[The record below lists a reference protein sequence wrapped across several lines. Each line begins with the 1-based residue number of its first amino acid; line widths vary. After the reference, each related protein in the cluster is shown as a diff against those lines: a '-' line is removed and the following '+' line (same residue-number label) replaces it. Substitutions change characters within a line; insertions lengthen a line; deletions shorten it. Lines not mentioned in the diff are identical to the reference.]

1 MVLLPTA
8 KSINGGTRIRSTFAM
23 PVQHDTIAPH
33 NSHHIAASAEI
44 KESDAEYLAK
54 HNIRALM
61 ADMVQEIVVAKP
73 VSPVQFMIDYL
84 AVGSSLCQQDKYG
97 LSMMR
102 RARLMKIF
110 KAWDKNQDKTVDLKE
125 LRAFTRKHGG
135 NAVTQDELKDI
146 FMDMDESGD
155 SKVDEDEFLKFFS
168 LSVKRMD
175 DDEFEQMIQDM
186 LQ

>member
-1 MVLLPTA
+1 
-8 KSINGGTRIRSTFAM
+8 M

-33 NSHHIAASAEI
+33 KSHHVAASAEV

-54 HNIRALM
+54 HDIRALM
-61 ADMVQEIVVAKP
+61 ADMLQEIVVEKP
-73 VSPVQFMIDYL
+73 VLPVQFMIDYL

-110 KAWDKNQDKTVDLKE
+110 KAWDKKQDGTVDLKE
-125 LRAFTRKHGG
+125 LRAFTGKHGG
-135 NAVTQDELKDI
+135 NAVSRDELKDI

-168 LSVKRMD
+168 LIVKRMD
-175 DDEFEQMIQDM
+175 DDEFEQMIKDM

>member
-110 KAWDKNQDKTVDLKE
+110 KAWDKNQK
-125 LRAFTRKHGG
+125 
-135 NAVTQDELKDI
+135 
-146 FMDMDESGD
+146 
-155 SKVDEDEFLKFFS
+155 
-168 LSVKRMD
+168 
-175 DDEFEQMIQDM
+175 
-186 LQ
+186 